1 MKNIVLLSLALML
14 SSTLSYAQI
23 DIEPSEIIVRKTG
36 LAMTNNITYGNT
48 VQEMITAFGQ
58 PTSTNTQYWEMDE
71 KTVNV
76 YHYGTD
82 ASFTFEDG
90 KLRVIKLFSSLFYI
104 GKVGHLLYI
113 KIGENIS
120 TLEQKFGTAYAERA
134 DGKIYIFI
142 GIAEFLFVEYDS
154 NNIITKVTQN
164 LG

>member
-1 MKNIVLLSLALML
+1 MF
-14 SSTLSYAQI
+14 SSTLAYAQI

-58 PTSTNTQYWEMDE
+58 PTSTNTQYWEMLE

-76 YHYGTD
+76 YNYGTD

-90 KLRVIKLFSSLFYI
+90 KLRTIDLYSSIFYI
-104 GKVGHLLYI
+104 GKVGHLVYI
-113 KIGENIS
+113 KIGENTS
-120 TLEQKFGTAYAERA
+120 TLQQKFATAYAERA

-142 GIAEFLFVEYDS
+142 GIAEFLLVKYDS
-154 NNIITKVTQN
+154 NNIITEIIHN
-164 LG
+164 PG